1 MSLISY
7 LTRSTLP
14 PHLKVSV
21 FCNDTAY
28 YGQRAIL
35 EPQRMKSSAI
45 CHGFSNYQNSLFT
58 LKENANVSALPLFS
72 DFLIRVVLCSFH

>member
-14 PHLKVSV
+14 PPLKVSA
-21 FCNDTAY
+21 FCNDMAY

-35 EPQRMKSSAI
+35 EQQRMKSSAI

-58 LKENANVSALPLFS
+58 LKENANVLALPLFS